1 MRTLTVASN
10 TSAVPDTVTGLPTC
24 APMTGLCTVIAG
36 RYPPYI
42 ARVCGLCTG
51 TPPTTVLPW
60 PSIAN
65 RTPVTVGNCVS
76 VYTTCAIR
84 SGITEGLAA
93 DSNDELRSAVA
104 IPAEMLR
111 PRSVVPAGICELS
124 PAAFSAEEGPVSRRS
139 SAPRPTPVVTGTV
152 RWVTNSLPFRLNQA
166 CTPTSR
172 AVPWAGVA
180 VGRWPPGEAAAH
192 AVPLAAGEAGLDAP
206 AVVVGAGPS
215 EPDEG
220 VPQPTA
226 SKLTPTIIIMGRR
239 FMGPPSQC

>member
-1 MRTLTVASN
+1 
-10 TSAVPDTVTGLPTC
+10 
-24 APMTGLCTVIAG
+24 MTGLCTVIAG

-84 SGITEGLAA
+84 SGIAEGLAA

-104 IPAEMLR
+104 IPAEMRR
-111 PRSVVPAGICELS
+111 PRSVVPAGICERS
-124 PAAFSAEEGPVSRRS
+124 PAAFSAAEGPVSRRS
-139 SAPRPTPVVTGTV
+139 SAARPTPVVAGTV

-166 CTPTSR
+166 CTPISR
-172 AVPWAGVA
+172 AGPWVGVA
-180 VGRWPPGEAAAH
+180 VGRWPLGEAAAL
-192 AVPLAAGEAGLDAP
+192 AVPLAGGEAGLDAP

-239 FMGPPSQC
+239 FMGPPS